1 MKKQHDFFD
10 QLDNILIAINDMLSR
25 NNQDGRSK
33 MEYEFEKIEQEFNAL
48 EKRVSELDSDLIPAG
63 WEKFIEK
70 LEKVK
75 PKLEEIKQRVEAM
88 PDSPLWERIQNFL
101 IRIWDKV
108 KGVVRFILKTLQF
121 MAPAYNF
128 IAPIL
133 QKAKQVG
140 IEDVKNWA
148 EGFEDF
154 IKRLRTKREPEPE
167 PTA

>member
-33 MEYEFEKIEQEFNAL
+33 MEYEFEKIEQEFNLL

-75 PKLEEIKQRVEAM
+75 PKLEEIKERVEAM
-88 PDSPLWERIQNFL
+88 PNSPFWERIQTFF
-101 IRIWDKV
+101 IKIWDKV
-108 KGVVRFILKTLQF
+108 KGVVRFILNTLKF
-121 MAPAYNF
+121 LMPAYNF
-128 IAPIL
+128 MASLL
-133 QKAKQVG
+133 QKAKQAGVEDIRSW
-140 IEDVKNWA
+140 IEGFDDFIRRLKNWGKAKA
-148 EGFEDF
+148 E
-154 IKRLRTKREPEPE
+154 P
-167 PTA
+167 A